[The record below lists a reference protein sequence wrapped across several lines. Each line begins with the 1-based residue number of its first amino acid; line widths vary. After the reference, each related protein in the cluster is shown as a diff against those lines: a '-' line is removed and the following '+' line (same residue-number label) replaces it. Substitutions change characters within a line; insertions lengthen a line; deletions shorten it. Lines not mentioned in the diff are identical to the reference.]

1 MVRDIKDVSYH
12 LAVTARCR
20 SALRRPTKVIRD
32 VFDVSSPLPQPLYKT
47 RNSQLAP
54 QCQPH
59 PPHPLVILSLLLL
72 LLFCSRVSGLGSLS
86 WTPPSCELRVASFMN
101 YQAGLPLLSAEI
113 PKYSYF

>member
-1 MVRDIKDVSYH
+1 MSLTLDR
-12 LAVTARCR
+12 
-20 SALRRPTKVIRD
+20 
-32 VFDVSSPLPQPLYKT
+32 QPLYKT

-86 WTPPSCELRVASFMN
+86 WTPPSCELRVASFITH
-101 YQAGLPLLSAEI
+101 YQAGLEDSPKLLFI
-113 PKYSYF
+113 RYSY